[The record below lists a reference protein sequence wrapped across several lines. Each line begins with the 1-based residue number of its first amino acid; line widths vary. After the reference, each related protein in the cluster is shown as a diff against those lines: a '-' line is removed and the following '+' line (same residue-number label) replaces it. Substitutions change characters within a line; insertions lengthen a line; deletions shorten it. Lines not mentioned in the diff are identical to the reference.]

1 MCLWKQFD
9 LWILRPHS
17 RPAGHGRC
25 LGRRVS
31 GGAQHGTRGTRPL
44 WLAGTVCVHS
54 EPFRGAG
61 TRSGGGARG
70 ASPVHS
76 RPQVRRQA
84 GPAVRSV
91 DGLCPRP
98 ELENCAREPP
108 RAHHPLCETAV
119 GRWPRPLG
127 HVSAAAFLPAPP
139 RPAEPVSLLSS
150 AALRA
155 PGACCPG
162 PLRKSFAQSPRDKT
176 PLAVWEARRD
186 HVRCAGVC
194 LRPLPWEKSC
204 SQRCARTPGVSLQCQ
219 VLPSPWLLG
228 MSGVLGP
235 RLRPGVYESMW
246 AW

>member
-54 EPFRGAG
+54 EPFRSGAPGPGRGAG
-61 TRSGGGARG
+61 R
-70 ASPVHS
+70 
-76 RPQVRRQA
+76 A
-84 GPAVRSV
+84 GPALCTADRRCAGRRAPPCAQV

-150 AALRA
+150 VALRA

-204 SQRCARTPGVSLQCQ
+204 SQRCARTPGVTVFSARFFP
-219 VLPSPWLLG
+219 V
-228 MSGVLGP
+228 
-235 RLRPGVYESMW
+235 PGS
-246 AW
+246 

>member
-1 MCLWKQFD
+1 M
-9 LWILRPHS
+9 
-17 RPAGHGRC
+17 A
-25 LGRRVS
+25 RRDS
-31 GGAQHGTRGTRPL
+31 LCTQR
-44 WLAGTVCVHS
+44 TV
-54 EPFRGAG
+54 PFRGAG

-155 PGACCPG
+155 PGACCP
-162 PLRKSFAQSPRDKT
+162 
-176 PLAVWEARRD
+176 
-186 HVRCAGVC
+186 
-194 LRPLPWEKSC
+194 
-204 SQRCARTPGVSLQCQ
+204 
-219 VLPSPWLLG
+219 VLYG
-228 MSGVLGP
+228 N
-235 RLRPGVYESMW
+235 RLRRAHETRRRWQFGRHIGITCGAQGCASGLCPGRSRAPRGAPAHLVLQSSVPGSSQSLALRDERSPGTK
-246 AW
+246 AAARGV